1 MKTSSVTLYST
12 GYRETRTYLAAALFA
27 AGNIV
32 LPQLCHLVQLGG
44 PTMLPIY
51 FFTLVGA
58 YKYGWRTGLL
68 TALASPLVNAALFG
82 MPAGPAFQPRVG
94 GAARRRRAV
103 LPDRRIGRGMGLD
116 GQLHGRRAGFPDRDS
131 RHVIAGVRRIPLYK
145 VRNTQIAMM
154 KKICMISF
162 VLHFAAAGSGCASGN
177 DKKAAEAAPAKVYM
191 TRDISP
197 AGMKAVYEALGRKA
211 EGKKVAVK
219 LSTGEPG
226 GNNFLQPALIG
237 DLVKSVKG
245 TIVECNTAYGGGRAK
260 TEDHLKAAADHGFT
274 AIAPVDIMD
283 AEGEVRLPVE
293 GGRHLK
299 YDIVG
304 SHFPEYDFVVVLSHF
319 KGHAMGGFGG
329 AIKNI
334 SIGIASSAGKAWI
347 HSAGKT
353 EDTEKLWSSLP
364 AQDDFLESMAEA
376 AKAIA
381 AHCGE
386 RILYISVMNNLSV
399 DCDCDAH
406 PEPPRMGD
414 IGILASLDPV
424 ALDQACVDL
433 VYASPDEGK
442 VHLIERMESRHGIH
456 TLEHAAAIGIGSR
469 QYELVDLDK

>member
-1 MKTSSVTLYST
+1 M
-12 GYRETRTYLAAALFA
+12 
-27 AGNIV
+27 
-32 LPQLCHLVQLGG
+32 
-44 PTMLPIY
+44 
-51 FFTLVGA
+51 
-58 YKYGWRTGLL
+58 
-68 TALASPLVNAALFG
+68 
-82 MPAGPAFQPRVG
+82 
-94 GAARRRRAV
+94 
-103 LPDRRIGRGMGLD
+103 
-116 GQLHGRRAGFPDRDS
+116 
-131 RHVIAGVRRIPLYK
+131 
-145 VRNTQIAMM
+145 
-154 KKICMISF
+154 
-162 VLHFAAAGSGCASGN
+162 
-177 DKKAAEAAPAKVYM
+177 
-191 TRDISP
+191 
-197 AGMKAVYEALGRKA
+197 
-211 EGKKVAVK
+211 
-219 LSTGEPG
+219 
-226 GNNFLQPALIG
+226 
-237 DLVKSVKG
+237 KSVKG

-442 VHLIERMESRHGIH
+442 GHLIERMESRHGIH
-456 TLEHAAAIGIGSR
+456 TLEHAEAIGIGSR